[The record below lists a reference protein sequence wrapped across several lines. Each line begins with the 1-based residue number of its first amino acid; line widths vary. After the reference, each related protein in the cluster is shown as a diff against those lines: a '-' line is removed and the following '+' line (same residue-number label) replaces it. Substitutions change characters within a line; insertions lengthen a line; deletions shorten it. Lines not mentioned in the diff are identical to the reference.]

1 MDGGEPITGQA
12 ALIVWLNSWLI
23 EWEMELGVGA
33 VPWGRARASAGEEA
47 LSLGRVPSRRALPA
61 PSPRLVP
68 GAHSFSEGGQLITVS
83 TSLWGSKYSRINT
96 ESSETSV
103 YSIAAAE
110 IFTGSRPGGPSRLGF
125 PAGESFYTSHFST
138 VLFFIFFLKKEAS
151 APTYRVAL
159 ASN

>member
-23 EWEMELGVGA
+23 EWEMELGVG
-33 VPWGRARASAGEEA
+33 WRGGGSAAGVCACVGEEA

-68 GAHSFSEGGQLITVS
+68 GAHSFSEGSQLITVS

-103 YSIAAAE
+103 YSIAATE
-110 IFTGSRPGGPSRLGF
+110 IFTGSGPGGPSHLGF
-125 PAGESFYTSHFST
+125 PAGESFFASHFST
-138 VLFFIFFLKKEAS
+138 ALSFF
-151 APTYRVAL
+151 
-159 ASN
+159 